1 MTAWPVRCPPNPD
14 ILLMNEPFGALDSM
28 TREQMQE
35 LLVSVWQRTGKQVFF
50 ITHSIEEAIF
60 LGTEVIVMSPRP
72 GRIVARFD
80 LDYVQRFAQEGNAK
94 AIKTLPGFAQLRE
107 QIRDI
112 VHRSEHTDSAHS
124 ADSTEHAAAH
134 AKQGAL
140 A

>member
-1 MTAWPVRCPPNPD
+1 MD
-14 ILLMNEPFGALDSM
+14 EPFGALDSM

-124 ADSTEHAAAH
+124 ADNTEYAAAH

>member
-1 MTAWPVRCPPNPD
+1 MGLARALAPNPD
-14 ILLMNEPFGALDSM
+14 ILLMDEPFGALDSM

>member
-1 MTAWPVRCPPNPD
+1 MRNTSKAATLESKFPLLAIENDCIISKDADVTVCFKVRLP
-14 ILLMNEPFGALDSM
+14 
-28 TREQMQE
+28 E
-35 LLVSVWQRTGKQVFF
+35 LFTVASA
-50 ITHSIEEAIF
+50 EYEAIHSAWF
-60 LGTEVIVMSPRP
+60 
-72 GRIVARFD
+72 
-80 LDYVQRFAQEGNAK
+80 K

>member
-1 MTAWPVRCPPNPD
+1 MD
-14 ILLMNEPFGALDSM
+14 EPFGALDSM

>member
-1 MTAWPVRCPPNPD
+1 
-14 ILLMNEPFGALDSM
+14 
-28 TREQMQE
+28 
-35 LLVSVWQRTGKQVFF
+35 
-50 ITHSIEEAIF
+50 
-60 LGTEVIVMSPRP
+60 MSPRP